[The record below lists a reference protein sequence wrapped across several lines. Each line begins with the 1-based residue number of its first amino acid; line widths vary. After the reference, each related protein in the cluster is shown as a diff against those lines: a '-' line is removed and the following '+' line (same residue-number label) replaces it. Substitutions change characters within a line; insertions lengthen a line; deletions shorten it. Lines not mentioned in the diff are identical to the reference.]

1 MSVPSPD
8 LLTDPIAV
16 IVDMVAAVERVI
28 ERTMIEDVVRAVA
41 GGRAR
46 RARLAQSLVERPQL
60 LITGRSPAPRAVAE
74 LLIALRDAGA
84 VRIGAPVCTECDKPL
99 RSIYTRGPDWLCW
112 GCGRPREPCAGCG
125 HAHSTT
131 LRDDG
136 VDNAG
141 AGTGRLGSGGCPVE
155 VVVDVVS
162 ELDPSLSAEV
172 VRAAVVDAVPQPG
185 QRHRLAWA
193 VTERPEL
200 LTGAGAQASVPA
212 VLRLIDKL
220 CQAGAVRIVRPP
232 CPHCGRVLALGKP
245 RGGVRLCG
253 SCVGRSRAETCSR
266 CGGMRQ
272 PATRDEHG
280 RPVCSVCRPGKILTC
295 DICGTDAPGVIS
307 RATGRPWCRACQ
319 QRWIRCTGCGQVAP
333 IRGGTR
339 DEPLCSTCTRPDPGF
354 WRSCESCGQP
364 GRLHGGRCA
373 RCRVQRRLQQLLAG
387 NDGEIDPGLRSLHD
401 VLARHERPD
410 TVANWLDRSAASA
423 ILAGLRGQPLTHHIL
438 DDLASGGPVEH
449 LRAMLVATGGL
460 PPRDERLAR
469 LERWIADT
477 LAARTDDDQ
486 RQLLHRYTVWHLLRR
501 LRGRLRGADT
511 TDNQAAGIRTH
522 VKAAIVV
529 LDWLAEDDLTLA
541 SAGQGDLET
550 WLSGENPAHRAA
562 VGHFLRWAHKQKLTR
577 LELPATRWD
586 GPAGVIDTETRWD
599 QARWL
604 LHDDTVK
611 PEDRVAGLL
620 VLLYAQRLAAISRLT
635 VDHLDITEHEVRL
648 RLGREP
654 LVLPDPLADL
664 VGQLAATRRG
674 HAALADPGTSQWL
687 FPGGRPGQPISAAR
701 LGRRLRQLGLRPAQ
715 ARSTALF
722 QLATDLPAA
731 ILART
736 LGIHIDVAVAWQ
748 RASAGDWTTYAA
760 DVSRRTRS

>member
-1 MSVPSPD
+1 MSAPSPQD
-8 LLTDPIAV
+8 VLADPIAV
-16 IVDMVAAVERVI
+16 IVDMVAAVEPGM
-28 ERTMIEDVVRAVA
+28 ERAVIEDVVRAVA

-46 RARLAQSLVERPQL
+46 RGRLAQGLVEHPQL
-60 LITGRSPAPRAVAE
+60 LITGRSPAPPAVAE

-84 VRIGAPVCTECDKPL
+84 VRIGAPVCTGCDKPL
-99 RSIYTRGPDWLCW
+99 RSVYTRGPDWLCW
-112 GCGRPREPCAGCG
+112 VCGRPREPCASCG
-125 HAHSTT
+125 RSHSMT
-131 LRDDG
+131 RDDNDG
-136 VDNAG
+136 G
-141 AGTGRLGSGGCPVE
+141 GGGGRPGSGGCPVE
-155 VVVDVVS
+155 VVVDVVA
-162 ELDPSLSAEV
+162 ELDPSLPAEV
-172 VRAAVVDAVPQPG
+172 VRAAVLDAVPQPG
-185 QRHRLAWA
+185 QRHRLGWA
-193 VTERPEL
+193 VAEQPEL
-200 LTGAGAQASVPA
+200 LTGAGAQTPVPA

-220 CQAGAVRIVRPP
+220 CQAGAVSIVRPP
-232 CPHCGRVLALGKP
+232 CPHCGRVLALVKP
-245 RGGVRLCG
+245 RGGVRLC
-253 SCVGRSRAETCSR
+253 SRCVGKSRAETCSR

-280 RPVCSVCRPGKILTC
+280 RPVCSICRPEKILTC
-295 DICGTDAPGVIS
+295 DICGNNAPGVIS
-307 RATGRPWCRACQ
+307 RATGRPWCRACR
-319 QRWIRCTGCGQVAP
+319 QRWIRCTGCGQVAQ

-339 DEPLCSTCTRPDPGF
+339 AEPLCSTCTRPDPGF
-354 WRSCESCGQP
+354 WRSCVSCGQP
-364 GRLHGGRCA
+364 GRIHGGRCA
-373 RCRVQRRLQQLLAG
+373 RCRMQQRLQQLLAG
-387 NDGEIDPGLRSLHD
+387 DDGEIDPGLQSLHD
-401 VLARHERPD
+401 ALARNERPD
-410 TVANWLDRSAASA
+410 TVADWLDRSPAPA
-423 ILAGLRGQPLTHHIL
+423 ILAGLRDQPLTHQAL
-438 DDLASGGPVEH
+438 DDLSPGGPVEH
-449 LRAMLVATGGL
+449 LRAMLVATGCL
-460 PPRDERLAR
+460 PPRDERLVR
-469 LERWIADT
+469 LERWITDT
-477 LAARTDDDQ
+477 LAARTDPDQ
-486 RQLLHRYTVWHLLRR
+486 QQLLHRYTVWHLLRR

-511 TDNQAAGIRTH
+511 TDNQAVGIRTH

-541 SAGQGDLET
+541 TARQGDLEA

-577 LELPATRWD
+577 LELPAIRWD

-635 VDHLDITEHEVRL
+635 LDHLDITEHEVRL

-654 LVLPDPLADL
+654 LVLPDPLAGL
-664 VGQLAATRRG
+664 VGHLAATRRG
-674 HAALADPGTSQWL
+674 HAALAEPGTSQWL
-687 FPGGRPGQPISAAR
+687 FPGGRPGQPISSPR

-715 ARSTALF
+715 SRSTALF

-760 DVSRRTRS
+760 DVSRRTRP